1 MTIEEVIARAL
12 LHYVDPPGRTLWGAE
27 RSEDKARAVLS
38 ALDAA
43 GLVVMPDHMTP
54 EMKAAARVVIDAWK
68 CGEREDAT
76 DNDIYQAVIRA
87 ATSPDAPVPAVPVRR
102 G

>member
-1 MTIEEVIARAL
+1 MTPEEVIARAL

-54 EMKAAARVVIDAWK
+54 EMKAAARGRYYTCRTQTRGDM
-68 CGEREDAT
+68 
-76 DNDIYQAVIRA
+76 NDR
-87 ATSPDAPVPAVPVRR
+87 
-102 G
+102 